1 MIKYKLTCKD
11 CEIFFDSWFSSSNEY
26 EKLKKKNFINC
37 HICNSLNVEKSLMSP
52 NVFNSKN
59 NIKIDAENK
68 RYKEIKKKLSNYQKF
83 IQKNLDYVGE
93 NFAYEARLIHYKNK
107 KNSKGIYGIA
117 TEKDLTELREE
128 GIETEMIPWIK
139 DTNN

>member
-52 NVFNSKN
+52 NLFNSKN

-68 RYKEIKKKLSNYQKF
+68 RYKEIKKK
-83 IQKNLDYVGE
+83 I
-93 NFAYEARLIHYKNK
+93 I
-107 KNSKGIYGIA
+107 
-117 TEKDLTELREE
+117 
-128 GIETEMIPWIK
+128 
-139 DTNN
+139 

>member
-1 MIKYKLTCKD
+1 
-11 CEIFFDSWFSSSNEY
+11 
-26 EKLKKKNFINC
+26 
-37 HICNSLNVEKSLMSP
+37 MSP

-59 NIKIDAENK
+59 NNKIDAENK
-68 RYKEIKKKLSNYQKF
+68 RYKVIKKKLSNYQKF

-93 NFAYEARLIHYKNK
+93 NFAHEARLIHYKNK

>member
-59 NIKIDAENK
+59 NIKIDAEKK

-93 NFAYEARLIHYKNK
+93 NFAHEARLIHYKNK

>member
-117 TEKDLTELREE
+117 TKKDLTELREE